1 MKSFLPPRDTPPVSE
16 TYRTLALAP
25 WTSKRPRA
33 LVTTEAIVER
43 WREEVVVEVE
53 EKKVEFEGRKGEG
66 RKKL

>member
-1 MKSFLPPRDTPPVSE
+1 M
-16 TYRTLALAP
+16 AP